1 MKTYQKDFLFLVSIS
16 LIYFIPLYFLGAER
30 MEDYTHT
37 HFSLKI
43 LAKNLFSPFLFYHDL
58 LGPGSRLPLGN
69 GLNFFPPRFIY

>member
-37 HFSLKI
+37 HFSLII
-43 LAKNLFSPFLFYHDL
+43 LAKNLFSPFLFSKKFLAYLITNIHT
-58 LGPGSRLPLGN
+58 
-69 GLNFFPPRFIY
+69 Y